1 MHPAFMFR
9 LTFVRLVLISLIVL
23 PWIPAPQAQAQI
35 DRIILKAK
43 EYEASRILEPVS
55 DSEFHALFGIRSL
68 DLLVKE
74 RLAALT
80 DVEVE
85 EIPSPFRDLS
95 IDVLPSIRPHPPLKQ
110 RDVLPEEFSILIRS
124 PLPTPTLVL
133 AGYEGQP
140 EISEL
145 GCATREHSQHNLAY
159 RCNAPIALNVP
170 GGNTPSKSFLREME
184 EETGFDI
191 GYDLWPGDKDA
202 VTGDR
207 LLSARDIVTGMRFTL
222 AYLNHRGFTIAK
234 NSCSDRK
241 HWRWSYICMH
251 DENWAAM
258 SATERCEFVLEG
270 LLTVEGGT
278 PNWSFAPMPSPDTV
292 EGELI
297 AVGLTHDPR
306 NINDPGALCREIIAQ
321 NRVDKMVKG
330 LLRKAPKA
338 LGLKQTS
345 LAAPDEAYLTLGAR
359 VNGTEIIVARLT
371 SASPSDLP
379 GQMKKLQKI
388 WRSLGGSQV
397 CDNADCAG
405 PVQVALPP
413 LPDYR
418 PPQPASPLP
427 LQIAETSTD

>member
-1 MHPAFMFR
+1 MHPAFMFQPTS
-9 LTFVRLVLISLIVL
+9 LRLVLISLTLL
-23 PWIPAPQAQAQI
+23 PWIFTSQAQAQI
-35 DRIILKAK
+35 DTIILKAR

-80 DVEVE
+80 TVEIDEV
-85 EIPSPFRDLS
+85 PSPFRDFS
-95 IDVLPSIRPHPPLKQ
+95 IDVLPSIRPRPPLKQ
-110 RDVLPEEFSILIRS
+110 RDVLPEEFSILVRP
-124 PLPTPTLVL
+124 PLPTPSLVL

-170 GGNTPSKSFLREME
+170 GGDKPSKSFLREME

-191 GYDLWPGDKDA
+191 GFDLWPGDKDA

-270 LLTVEGGT
+270 LLTVEGGA
-278 PNWSFAPMPSPDTV
+278 PNWSFAPMPSPGTV

-297 AVGLTHDPR
+297 AFGLTHDPR
-306 NINDPGALCREIIAQ
+306 NINDPGALCREILAQ
-321 NRVDKMVKG
+321 NRVDKMVKS
-330 LLRKAPKA
+330 LLRKAPKK
-338 LGLKQTS
+338 LGLKQAS
-345 LAAPDEAYLTLGAR
+345 LAAPDEAFLTLGAQVYGR
-359 VNGTEIIVARLT
+359 EMIVARLT
-371 SASPSDLP
+371 SSNPSALP
-379 GQMKKLQKI
+379 KNMKKLQKI
-388 WRSLGGSQV
+388 WRSLGGSQL

-418 PPQPASPLP
+418 PVEPASPLP
-427 LQIAETSTD
+427 VQIAETSTD